1 MKIPQEKSAQVAGD
15 SGREMPTIVNTFR
28 FIGTRAE
35 VTVDDRSDN
44 LDEVLAYVVHMVTLC
59 CEAGVDKLLLDHR
72 KFDFNVSTAATYE
85 LAVRCAERLP
95 HVGVLRIALV
105 VRPERMDNAR
115 VYEALGVGQGVSV
128 KVFERLRMARIWLD
142 S

>member
-1 MKIPQEKSAQVAGD
+1 MKILPEGPAQVTGD
-15 SGREMPTIVNTFR
+15 SGREMSTIVNTFR

-59 CEAGVDKLLLDHR
+59 REAGVDKLLLDHR
-72 KFDFNVSTAATYE
+72 KFDFNVSNAATYE

-95 HVGVLRIALV
+95 RVGSLKIALV
-105 VRPERMDNAR
+105 VRPERLVHAR

-128 KVFERLRMARIWLD
+128 KAFERLRMARIWLE